1 MRIVIVGA
9 GQAGGWV
16 ARALRDE
23 GFTGQITLV
32 GEEAHPP
39 YQRPPLSKEVLL
51 GDVPPEHCYLWP
63 AGLDAELRLNTRV
76 RSIDR
81 SARQLRLADGGTIAY
96 DRLCIAT
103 GGRVRRLDMPG
114 AHYLRTIDDA
124 LALRAALLRGGSV
137 LVIGGGWIGLEAA
150 AAARR
155 FGCSVTVVEAA
166 ARLCSRVVP
175 PMLSEYLH
183 GLHHRNGVTI
193 ACNATPDVAAHD
205 TIIVGIGIVP
215 NTELAED
222 AGLEVANGIVVDE
235 YGTTSDAD
243 IFAVGDVAALNGQ
256 RIESWA
262 NAQNQ
267 AIATARSML
276 GKYTPYS
283 EIPWFWSNQYDV
295 NLQFLGFARPE
306 DEVVVRGDVASD
318 RFSLFFLSSDRISA
332 MIAANSMKD
341 IRAGKRLIE
350 RGISVSPDRLADPSQ
365 SLQDL
370 LKA

>member
-150 AAARR
+150 
-155 FGCSVTVVEAA
+155 
-166 ARLCSRVVP
+166 
-175 PMLSEYLH
+175 
-183 GLHHRNGVTI
+183 
-193 ACNATPDVAAHD
+193 
-205 TIIVGIGIVP
+205 
-215 NTELAED
+215 
-222 AGLEVANGIVVDE
+222 
-235 YGTTSDAD
+235 
-243 IFAVGDVAALNGQ
+243 
-256 RIESWA
+256 
-262 NAQNQ
+262 
-267 AIATARSML
+267 
-276 GKYTPYS
+276 
-283 EIPWFWSNQYDV
+283 
-295 NLQFLGFARPE
+295 
-306 DEVVVRGDVASD
+306 
-318 RFSLFFLSSDRISA
+318 
-332 MIAANSMKD
+332 
-341 IRAGKRLIE
+341 
-350 RGISVSPDRLADPSQ
+350 
-365 SLQDL
+365 
-370 LKA
+370 